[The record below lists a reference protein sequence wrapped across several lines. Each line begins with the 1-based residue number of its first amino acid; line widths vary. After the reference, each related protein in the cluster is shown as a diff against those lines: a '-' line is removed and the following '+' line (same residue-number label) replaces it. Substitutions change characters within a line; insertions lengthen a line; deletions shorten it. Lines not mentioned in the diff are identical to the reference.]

1 MLRNVVAAPSVGEAN
16 IGFNLGTPSSTVQ
29 GLYSSKTGV
38 TMQFKS
44 LRAGSGIALDTS
56 DPNTV
61 GIVSTA
67 GMTFHIRAEVTGGG
81 GVWDILTNAP
91 TASLI
96 GVRNAAV
103 GWTINLPTPT
113 VPLTGRRFVIK
124 DESGVAASTNITI
137 GVAGGG
143 SLIQGSST
151 VAISSNYGRYT
162 FYCDGAAWYIES
174 Q

>member
-1 MLRNVVAAPSVGEAN
+1 
-16 IGFNLGTPSSTVQ
+16 
-29 GLYSSKTGV
+29 
-38 TMQFKS
+38 
-44 LRAGSGIALDTS
+44 
-56 DPNTV
+56 
-61 GIVSTA
+61 
-67 GMTFHIRAEVTGGG
+67 MTFHIRAEVTGGG